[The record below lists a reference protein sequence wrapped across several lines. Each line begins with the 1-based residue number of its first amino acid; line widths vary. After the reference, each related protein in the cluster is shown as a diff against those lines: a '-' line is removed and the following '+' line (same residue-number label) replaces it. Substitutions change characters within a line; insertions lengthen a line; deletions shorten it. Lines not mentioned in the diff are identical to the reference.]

1 MGMIFPGDPR
11 ALSHLLLLLLLLEE
25 SRGFPPGTHTLRYD
39 LMALSLDRPGKPQ
52 FLALGYF
59 DDELFLRYD
68 GESHKAEPQG
78 LGIETD
84 LGAETWE
91 TETKDLKEKERQLR
105 QMLTEVMGQ
114 QGQGRGLHSLQAT
127 LGCELQGDLST
138 RGFWRLGYKGQDFLT
153 FDSQTLT
160 WTLATP
166 SAQHIKKLWE
176 TQGPR
181 ADLVETF
188 LRVTCPEQLWRYLA
202 SWSGLLEN
210 TDPPSVTVTRS
221 KNLLGKV
228 ILRCWAFSFYPRGA
242 ILTWLRD
249 GEPMHQGTFG
259 PGTNL
264 PSGDGTY
271 QTWVD
276 TRILPGEE
284 QRFTCH
290 VGHCGLNT
298 TVPAVSGTQGQS
310 ASCAAAPAA
319 APLAVSTVAA
329 VLCLVVVEA

>member
-1 MGMIFPGDPR
+1 
-11 ALSHLLLLLLLLEE
+11 
-25 SRGFPPGTHTLRYD
+25 
-39 LMALSLDRPGKPQ
+39 MALSLDRPGKPQ
-52 FLALGYF
+52 VLALGYF
-59 DDELFLRYD
+59 DDKLFLRCD
-68 GESHKAEPQG
+68 GESQRAEPRG
-78 LGIETD
+78 LGIKMD

-91 TETKDLKEKERQLR
+91 RETEDLKEKELQLR

-114 QGQGRGLHSLQAT
+114 QGQGSGLHSLQAT
-127 LGCELQGDLST
+127 LGCELQGDST

-160 WTLATP
+160 WTLAMP

-181 ADLVETF
+181 ADLVKHF
-188 LRVTCPEQLWRYLA
+188 LCVTCPAQLWRYLA
-202 SWSGLLEN
+202 SWRGLLEN
-210 TDPPSVTVTRS
+210 TDPPSVTVTHS

-242 ILTWLRD
+242 TLTWLQD

-259 PGTNL
+259 PGAIL

-276 TRILPGEE
+276 IRILPGEE
-284 QRFTCH
+284 QRFACH

-298 TVPAVSGTQGQS
+298 TVPAVSGEELGEPS
-310 ASCAAAPAA
+310 GSRE
-319 APLAVSTVAA
+319 L
-329 VLCLVVVEA
+329 EAESV

>member
-1 MGMIFPGDPR
+1 
-11 ALSHLLLLLLLLEE
+11 
-25 SRGFPPGTHTLRYD
+25 
-39 LMALSLDRPGKPQ
+39 MALSLDRPGKHQ

-59 DDELFLRYD
+59 DDELFLHYD
-68 GESHKAEPQG
+68 GESQMAEPRG
-78 LGIETD
+78 LGIKMD

-91 TETKDLKEKERQLR
+91 RETKDLKEKERQLR
-105 QMLTEVMGQ
+105 QMLTEIMGQ
-114 QGQGRGLHSLQAT
+114 QGQGSGLHSLQAT
-127 LGCELQGDLST
+127 LGCELQGNST

-153 FDSQTLT
+153 FDSPTLT
-160 WTLATP
+160 WTLALP

-181 ADLVETF
+181 ADLVKTF
-188 LRVTCPEQLWRYLA
+188 LRVTCPAQLWRYLA
-202 SWSGLLEN
+202 SWRGLLEN

-298 TVPAVSGTQGQS
+298 TVSAVSGTQGQS
-310 ASCAAAPAA
+310 ASCVAAPAA

-329 VLCLVVVEA
+329 VLYLVMVEA

>member
-1 MGMIFPGDPR
+1 MSGWGVPR
-11 ALSHLLLLLLLLEE
+11 EPDEYL
-25 SRGFPPGTHTLRYD
+25 GPVVGYGTHTLRYD

-68 GESHKAEPQG
+68 GESQRAKPWG
-78 LGIETD
+78 LGIKMD

-91 TETKDLKEKERQLR
+91 RDQGPEGEGATTQTVADRDHGPAGPGLR
-105 QMLTEVMGQ
+105 
-114 QGQGRGLHSLQAT
+114 
-127 LGCELQGDLST
+127 
-138 RGFWRLGYKGQDFLT
+138 QDFLT
-153 FDSQTLT
+153 FHSQTLT

-181 ADLVETF
+181 ADLVKDF
-188 LRVTCPEQLWRYLA
+188 LRVTCPAQLWRYLA
-202 SWSGLLEN
+202 SWRGLLEN
-210 TDPPSVTVTRS
+210 TGPPSVTVTRS
-221 KNLLGKV
+221 KDLVGKV
-228 ILRCWAFSFYPRGA
+228 LLRCWAFSFYPRGTT
-242 ILTWLRD
+242 LTWLQD
-249 GEPMHQGTFG
+249 GEPMHQVTLG
-259 PGTNL
+259 PGVSL
-264 PSGDGTY
+264 LSGDGTY

-284 QRFTCH
+284 QRFVCH

-298 TVPAVSGTQGQS
+298 MVPAVSGTQGQR

-319 APLAVSTVAA
+319 APLAVSTVPA